1 MLDARWPTSARQT
14 LARPARAPCA
24 RPIGSER
31 NASDARLGAERYRG
45 KIEVVKT
52 LFGRPKLRIAGR
64 DRTKLLPGLERQVA
78 QVQAA
83 VADLGEDVAVSGCL
97 CFVAPSGFL
106 ADSDLPVFRTLRV
119 NGFPSTTRDAWH
131 GV

>member
-14 LARPARAPCA
+14 LARPARAHCA
-24 RPIGSER
+24 RPSGPSGTP
-31 NASDARLGAERYRG
+31 ATGLGAERYRG